1 MARPKKRI
9 GEIETPER
17 IANAALEEFAKHGY
31 AQANLA
37 TIAKSCGISR
47 PSLLYHFKSKEEL
60 FEHVLLRAFV
70 EVGEVLRVAMQT
82 EGNFREGLKA
92 VVLGFHHYMQQKP
105 HVACLLARELVHP
118 DGLGRVLL
126 MNQTLPLLAEV
137 EQWVLDNEAG
147 ELQSDVDVRNVLM
160 HVVSNSI
167 LSASSGDLV
176 HTIWGK
182 PDPWALV
189 QMTLLQE
196 AK

>member
-47 PSLLYHFKSKEEL
+47 PSLLYHFKSKDEL

-70 EVGEVLRVAMQT
+70 EVGEVLRVAMRT
-82 EGNFREGLKA
+82 EGEFQDGLHA
-92 VVLGFHHYMQQKP
+92 VVLGFHEYMRQKP
-105 HVACLLARELVHP
+105 HVAGIIARELVHP
-118 DGLGRVLL
+118 DGLGRELL
-126 MNQTLPLLAEV
+126 INQTMPLLTEV
-137 EQWVLDNEAG
+137 EQWVLDNEQG
-147 ELQSDVDVRNVLM
+147 ELRHGADVRNVLM

-176 HTIWGK
+176 HTIWGE
-182 PDPWALV
+182 PDPWGLV
-189 QMTLLQE
+189 QMTLLKE
-196 AK
+196 SL